1 MPDDIPAG
9 GTDEGS
15 QQTTEG
21 NATDTVVDFF
31 AALDQE
37 AQPLAVPA
45 AVPATNGETIAPA
58 DIAPALSDDVED
70 APATL
75 LNEPMQRIIGTRINK
90 LIMEGFKSFAKRTE
104 FVFGEDFNCIVGPN
118 GSGKSNVLDAICFV
132 LGKTSAKSM
141 RAENSASLIYNGGKA
156 KNPAKQAEV
165 TIVFDNS
172 EKTFPTQDAEVKVT
186 RIVHADGASK
196 YKING
201 KTKTRQEMLELL
213 AAARIDPD
221 GHNIVLQGDIVSFC
235 QLPGVERRQIVEEIA
250 GIGVYEERKQ
260 AALRDLEKVEQRL
273 EQATIILKERDG
285 FMKELKKDRDTA
297 LKYKELNDNVK
308 ASKAS
313 FCKLRLNAKEADLG
327 KVTGRMEK
335 HRGKLGEI
343 QARIQKARDDIKG
356 KRDEIQQIS
365 AELEQKSDKEQL
377 ELQKQVEALRI
388 THNNQMNRQQTV
400 KGELSRIEQRKQSL
414 GSNLEELERRLND
427 FTTRT
432 DEHKG
437 RIGAIAKELTSL
449 DEQLSQFKKKHHIAD
464 DTSKTEEEIH
474 TLDTK
479 AEEKQ
484 KELQTLGEQRQN
496 AMREQDVLAFKL
508 QTIDQE
514 IAKVKELGKEH
525 EGELAALKQKKE
537 EFKKAVLE
545 LNQLL
550 NDDSRMA
557 AELAQGRS
565 QALKLAEELAKLEVK
580 QAAAE
585 ESVAGNVAVKSIID
599 NRKRF
604 AGVFGTV
611 AELGQVNQKYS
622 LALEVA
628 ASHRIH
634 SIVCEDDGVAAKCIG
649 YLKDQKLGIA
659 TFLPLNKMAKAG
671 VGDDVRKLSD
681 QKGVLGLALDLVK
694 YDPKFRNAFSYVFGS
709 TLVVDTLATARR
721 IGIGKVRMVT
731 LDGDLCEGSGAIT
744 GGHRGKKVGAFRDDA
759 VGDQIGKVNG
769 EIDALQGKLAGTD
782 KHKKENEERINRLRE
797 LKATLEGDIIKT
809 ERSLK
814 IETTDLDANASYKKE
829 LQQRS
834 RQLEKEIDK
843 LMQQQREKTVELATL
858 KGERDKLIEALTS
871 MRNPRLQAELNTFSE
886 RRRTL
891 ETEKVVLETEI
902 KNIGEQ
908 RQDLVGKEHQGTK
921 DVLGDLDKEKTGLE
935 KESKD
940 LTRNLKQLEKDIEAK
955 QKEQEKFQSRF
966 KELFARSKELND
978 KVLTLEK
985 KALEHEDEGHK
996 EDIEINALSISEA
1009 SLKTERSV
1017 FVAEFEQYAGI
1028 ELRLDKSEEQLKKE
1042 IADFEK
1048 MAADVGS
1055 VNMRALDIY
1064 DTAAREFATLV
1075 EKKDTLAREKDSV
1088 VNLMNEIEGKKTTMF
1103 MDTLKSMQTDFAKIF
1118 SQLTSKGQV
1127 ELELEKPE
1135 QPFEGG
1141 LDIKVR
1147 LTGNKFLDLRSLSGG
1162 EKTLVA
1168 LAFIFAVQEHSP
1180 ASFYVLDEVDA
1191 ALDKRNADKLAKLI
1205 RSYSERAQYVVISH
1219 NDSVVSEANILYGV
1233 SMGDHSASQVVSLK
1247 I

>member
-1 MPDDIPAG
+1 MDG
-9 GTDEGS
+9 EE
-15 QQTTEG
+15 TE
-21 NATDTVVDFF
+21 
-31 AALDQE
+31 
-37 AQPLAVPA
+37 AVPIIPEGP
-45 AVPATNGETIAPA
+45 V
-58 DIAPALSDDVED
+58 
-70 APATL
+70 
-75 LNEPMQRIIGTRINK
+75 QKIIGTRINK
-90 LIMEGFKSFAKRTE
+90 LIMEGFKSFARRTE
-104 FVFGEDFNCIVGPN
+104 FVFGDDFNCIVGPN

-165 TIVFDNS
+165 TIVFDNG
-172 EKTFPTQDAEVKVT
+172 EKTFPVPDAEIKVT

-201 KTKTRQEMLELL
+201 KTRTRQEMLELL
-213 AAARIDPD
+213 SSARIDPD
-221 GHNIVLQGDIVSFC
+221 GHNIVLQGDIVGFC
-235 QLPGVERRQIVEEIA
+235 QLPGVERRQMVEEIA

-260 AALRDLEKVEQRL
+260 AALRDLEKVEERL
-273 EQATIILKERDG
+273 EQATIILKEREG

-297 LKYKELNDNVK
+297 QKYKELNDNAR

-313 FCKLRLNAKEADLG
+313 YCKLRLNGKEADLG
-327 KVTGRMEK
+327 KVTGRMDK
-335 HRGKLGEI
+335 HKGKLAEI
-343 QARIQKARDDIKG
+343 QGRIQKLRDDIKA
-356 KRDEIQQIS
+356 KRDEILQIN
-365 AELEQKSDKEQL
+365 AELEQKSDKEQM

-388 THNNQMNRQQTV
+388 THNNQMNRHQMV
-400 KGELSRIEQRKQSL
+400 RGDLSKIEQRKQSL
-414 GSNLEELERRLND
+414 GSSLEELERKLAD
-427 FTTRT
+427 FEQRT
-432 DEHKG
+432 AEHKG
-437 RIGAIAKELTSL
+437 RVGSIEHDLQTL
-449 DEQLSQFKKKHHIAD
+449 DEQLGAFKKKHGIAD
-464 DTSKTEEEIH
+464 DTGKIEEHIH
-474 TLDTK
+474 ALDTK

-484 KELQTLGEQRQN
+484 KELQTIGEARQN
-496 AMREQDVLAFKL
+496 AMREQDVINYKL
-508 QTIDQE
+508 QLIDQE
-514 IAKVKELGKEH
+514 IVKVKELTKEH
-525 EGELAALKQKKE
+525 EGEIAVLKQKKE

-545 LNQLL
+545 LNGLL

-565 QALKLAEELAKLEVK
+565 QALRLAEDLAKLEVK
-580 QAAAE
+580 QAAVE
-585 ESVAGNVAVKSIID
+585 ESVAGNVAVKNILD
-599 NRKRF
+599 NKKRF

-622 LALEVA
+622 LALEIA
-628 ASHRIH
+628 AAHRIH
-634 SIVCEDDGVAAKCIG
+634 SIVVEDDGIAAKCIG

-659 TFLPLNKMAKAG
+659 TFLPLNKMARG
-671 VGDDVRKLSD
+671 GTSDEIRKLCE
-681 QKGVLGLALDLVK
+681 QKGVVGLALDLVK
-694 YDPKFRNAFSYVFGS
+694 HDPKFRNAFSYVFGS
-709 TLVVDTLATARR
+709 TLVVDSLATARKL
-721 IGIGKVRMVT
+721 GIGKVRMVT
-731 LDGDLCEGSGAIT
+731 LEGDLCEGSGAIT
-744 GGHRGKKVGAFRDDA
+744 GGHRGRKVGAFRDDS
-759 VGDQIGKVNG
+759 VSEDIGKVN
-769 EIDALQGKLAGTD
+769 ERIAELQDKIATTD
-782 KHKKENEERINRLRE
+782 LRKKQNEEKINRLRE

-814 IETTDLDANASYKKE
+814 IETTDIDANAQTKKE

-834 RQLEKEIDK
+834 RQIEKD
-843 LMQQQREKTVELATL
+843 LDTHMDDQRAKTMELAAL
-858 KGERDKLIEALTS
+858 KTERGKLIETLTS

-886 RRRTL
+886 RKRTL
-891 ETEKVVLETEI
+891 TEEKIVLETEI
-902 KNIGEQ
+902 KGMEEQ
-908 RQDLVGKEHQGTK
+908 RQELVGKDHKGTK
-921 DVLGDLDKEKTGLE
+921 DVLDELDKEKAALE

-940 LTRNLKQLEKDIEAK
+940 LGRNLKQLEKDIEAK

-978 KVLTLEK
+978 KVIALEK
-985 KALEHEDEGHK
+985 KSVEHEEEGHK

-1009 SLKTERSV
+1009 ALRTERNV
-1017 FVAEFEQYAGI
+1017 FAAEFEQYAGV

-1042 IADFEK
+1042 IAEFEK

-1064 DTAAREFATLV
+1064 ETAAKEFGTLV
-1075 EKKDTLAREKDSV
+1075 EKKETLAREKESV
-1088 VNLMNEIEGKKTTMF
+1088 VGLMNEIEGKKTTLF
-1103 MDTLKSMQTDFAKIF
+1103 METLGSMQTNFAKIF

-1127 ELELEKPE
+1127 ELVLEKPE

-1205 RSYSERAQYVVISH
+1205 KSYSERAQYVVISH
-1219 NDSVVSEANILYGV
+1219 NDSVISDANILYGV
-1233 SMGDHSASQVVSLK
+1233 SMGEHSASQVVSLK